1 MTFVANYDVC
11 RLYGLSQYQNIFQ
24 YQTHNKTEHCPST
37 VLDTIQYRTS
47 PMTRHHT
54 RQNMARY
61 YTQYKTE
68 HCPSTVLQTHKTEY
82 HPVLDTIQDR
92 ISPCTRHTK
101 KTEDRPVQDKIQ
113 DRISLS
119 TRQNTG
125 QNIAQYKTQ
134 YKAEYRS
141 GYQSH
146 KAVKFILLITVFSKR
161 TNQIMFNFC
170 LVQVIFYIEV
180 FGNYETKLN
189 KCFVITLIFPQVQNL
204 RLPSVTQPGQKR
216 CRDALF

>member
-11 RLYGLSQYQNIFQ
+11 RLYGLSQYQNIFH

-68 HCPSTVLQTHKTEY
+68 HCPSTVLQTQYKTEY

-92 ISPCTRHTK
+92 IAPCTIDT
-101 KTEDRPVQDKIQ
+101 IQ
-113 DRISLS
+113 NRISPS
-119 TRQNTG
+119 TRHNTRQNIAKYKTQYKTEYHPVLDTIQG
-125 QNIAQYKTQ
+125 RISPSTRHNTRQNITQYKTQ

-170 LVQVIFYIEV
+170 LVQVIFTSKCLEI
-180 FGNYETKLN
+180 TKLN
-189 KCFVITLIFPQVQNL
+189 ST
-204 RLPSVTQPGQKR
+204 SVS
-216 CRDALF
+216 